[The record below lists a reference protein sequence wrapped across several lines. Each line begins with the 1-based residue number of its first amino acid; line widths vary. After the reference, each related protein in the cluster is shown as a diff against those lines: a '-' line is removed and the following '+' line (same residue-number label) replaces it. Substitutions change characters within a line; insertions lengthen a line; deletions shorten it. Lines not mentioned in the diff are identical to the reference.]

1 MYCSLTHKKG
11 TVVLFR
17 RTVRMKQSGPGNNRP
32 FCQQWLTGNAQG
44 SAAAMFRSFTLSDFG
59 SDRITVES
67 LEYVSQH
74 TLLVKIPGINS
85 RCFLQH

>member
-1 MYCSLTHKKG
+1 MQCLTHKKG

-17 RTVRMKQSGPGNNRP
+17 RTVRMKQLSPGNNRP

-59 SDRITVES
+59 SDRIYSGE
-67 LEYVSQH
+67 
-74 TLLVKIPGINS
+74 
-85 RCFLQH
+85 F